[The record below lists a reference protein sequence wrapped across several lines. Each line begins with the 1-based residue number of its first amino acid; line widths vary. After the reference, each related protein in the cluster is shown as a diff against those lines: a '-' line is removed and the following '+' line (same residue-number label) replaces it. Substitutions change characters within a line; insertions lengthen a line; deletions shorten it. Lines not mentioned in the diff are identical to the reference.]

1 MTSDEIHARLA
12 RLTNVVDIP
21 KIEALRARIAAGRVA
36 VDAAIFGGHPAAY
49 TAPAEAKLVEL
60 AAELGQ
66 MELHALAPFK
76 VALGLALIVDD
87 LAEVELPKGSVVS
100 ASIPGA
106 CDWTVSVGLDVI
118 PF

>member
-1 MTSDEIHARLA
+1 MTYDEIHERLA

-21 KIEALRARIAAGRVA
+21 KIEALRARITAGQVAVSAARAAGKP
-36 VDAAIFGGHPAAY
+36 DTY
-49 TAPAEAKLVEL
+49 TAPAETKLLEL
-60 AAELGQ
+60 KDELGQ
-66 MELHALAPFK
+66 MELHALTPFK

-87 LAEVELPKGSVVS
+87 LSEVELPKGSVVS

-106 CDWTVSVGLDVI
+106 CDWTVQVGLDVI